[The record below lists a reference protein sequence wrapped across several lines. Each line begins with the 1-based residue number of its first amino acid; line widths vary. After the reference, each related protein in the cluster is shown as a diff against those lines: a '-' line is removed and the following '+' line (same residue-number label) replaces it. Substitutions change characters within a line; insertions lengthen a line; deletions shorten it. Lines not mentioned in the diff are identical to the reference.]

1 MVHSQPQVRHS
12 ADKLISWEQAVL
24 SLRSDPNSRDLVE
37 ACYYDDPLQ
46 NAAERYARSSE
57 WLALQNLLP
66 VPPGKA
72 IDVGAGRGVVSYA
85 LAKAGW
91 HVVAAE
97 PDRSPVV
104 GTAAIRSL
112 AQLTNTRIDVIES
125 YGESIPYDSD
135 SFDLVHCRAVLHHAA
150 DLKQF
155 CKEIARVLVPG
166 GLFIATREH
175 VISRESDREIFRD
188 HHPLHRLFGGENAYT
203 LSTYV
208 NAIVGAG
215 LRIQRVL
222 NPFES
227 DINLFPSSAAE
238 LRERIA
244 RRLGLRNARYVPT
257 AVLGWLGQFNKT
269 PGRLYTFISSKPLD
283 ARV

>member
-269 PGRLYTFISSKPLD
+269 PGRLTRLFPVS
-283 ARV
+283 R

>member
-125 YGESIPYDSD
+125 YGESIPCDSD

>member
-1 MVHSQPQVRHS
+1 MTHS
-12 ADKLISWEQAVL
+12 ADELISWEQAVL
-24 SLRSDPNSRDLVE
+24 SLRSDPDNRDLVE

-57 WLALQNLLP
+57 WLALKKLLP
-66 VPPGKA
+66 VAPGKV

-112 AQLTNTRIDVIES
+112 AQLTGTRIDVIES
-125 YGESIPYDSD
+125 CGESIPCDSD

-150 DLKQF
+150 DLEQF

-175 VISRESDREIFRD
+175 VISRESDREIFLD

-215 LRIQRVL
+215 FRIRRVL

-227 DINLFPSSAAE
+227 DINLFPSSTVE

-244 RRLGLRNARYVPT
+244 RRVGLRNARYVPT
-257 AVLGWLGQFNKT
+257 ALLGWLGRFNKT
-269 PGRLYTFISSKPLD
+269 PGRLYTFVSSKP
-283 ARV
+283 